1 VKGLAAKIAVAGVG
15 NLASVFMQGLKFYSG
30 DERRG
35 LWHPK
40 VAGLRPKDI
49 EVVAAFD
56 IDPRKVGLE
65 LSQAAF
71 APPNVARRYIAI
83 PKTKVVVNSG
93 ISNGDAAPHLKGVKL
108 EKADSEDVARKLDD
122 SGAEML
128 VNLISSGSTASSGDY
143 ARAALRAG
151 CAFVNCTPSLVLKNS
166 KLVTEFRRSKLPLV
180 GDDLMSQFG
189 GTVFH
194 KGLLGLMVKR
204 GVKVTKSYQLDVGG
218 GSETL
223 NTIDEG
229 IKLAKRAVKTTAVSS
244 EVPYK
249 FETIAGTTDFVDYM
263 GNDRT
268 SYFWFEGTTFMDSD
282 ISVDIY
288 LRSSDGANGG
298 NVLFD
303 VIRATYRCMKGKS
316 LGAVEEIC
324 AYGFKSPPRPMK
336 FDEAYDRFAALYVRQ
351 AS

>member
-1 VKGLAAKIAVAGVG
+1 MKELAAKIALAGVG
-15 NLASVFMQGLKFYSG
+15 NLASVFLQGLKFYSG

-35 LWHPK
+35 LWHPN
-40 VAGLRPKDI
+40 VAGLRPGDI
-49 EVVAAFD
+49 QVVAAFD
-56 IDPRKVGLE
+56 VDSRKVGLE
-65 LSQAAF
+65 LSKAAF
-71 APPNVARRYIAI
+71 APPNVARRYLAL
-83 PKTKVVVNSG
+83 PRGKVVVDAG
-93 ISNGDAAPHLKGVKL
+93 ISKGDAAPHLSGMRL
-108 EKADSEDVARKLDD
+108 EKAGIDDVTRRLEE

-128 VNLISSGSTASSGDY
+128 VNLISSGSGASSEEY
-143 ARAALRAG
+143 ARSALKAG
-151 CAFVNCTPSLVLKNS
+151 CGFVNCTPSLVLRNNRLAADFAKA
-166 KLVTEFRRSKLPLV
+166 KLPLV

-189 GTVFH
+189 GTIFH

-204 GVKVTKSYQLDVGG
+204 GVKVSKSYQLDVGG

-229 IKLAKRAVKTTAVSS
+229 IKLAKRAVKTTAVAS

-268 SYFWFEGTTFMDSD
+268 SYFWFEGSTFMNTG

-288 LRSSDGANGG
+288 LKSSDGANGG

-303 VIRATYRCMKGKS
+303 VLRATHRCMKVGR
-316 LGAVEEIC
+316 LGTVGEIC
-324 AYGFKSPPRPMK
+324 AYGFKSPPKPMR
-336 FDEAYDRFAALYVRQ
+336 FDEAYAKFAALYVR
-351 AS
+351 